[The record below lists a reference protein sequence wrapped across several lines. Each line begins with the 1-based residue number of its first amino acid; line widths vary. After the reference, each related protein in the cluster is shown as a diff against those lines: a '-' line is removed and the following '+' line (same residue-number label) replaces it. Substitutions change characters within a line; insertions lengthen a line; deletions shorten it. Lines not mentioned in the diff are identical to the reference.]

1 MTDSMAGSGRRAVSP
16 LTTRLGLAI
25 LLILV
30 AGGVIL
36 TLAALAFGKRAAQEA
51 YDRLL
56 IGAANQIA
64 ASIQIRDGEPVVDIP
79 VTAFDLL
86 ALAREERIAYRVID
100 QSGATLT
107 GYDHVPVPPE
117 PDTDYYWATILGEP
131 VRLAAVRRR
140 FAERSY
146 SGTVTVLVGHTT
158 RARDQLAAEIIRSAL
173 IVLGVSGLSMAGLA
187 VFAIV
192 SALRPLRRIE
202 RSLTQRDPN
211 DLTPLDV
218 AVPRETQAIVHA
230 INGFMAKLDRQMG
243 AMRHLI
249 ADSAHQ
255 LRTPIAALRAQAE
268 LAAEET
274 DSETQR
280 AIVDRIHK
288 RAVGLSRLTEQLLN
302 RALIIHRA
310 DSVVRQ
316 RLDLRAVAIQ
326 VAEENDHELFGHR
339 DELRL
344 NVPEEA
350 VWIRGD
356 ALSLAEAS
364 KNLVNNAFRH
374 GAPPVGLR
382 VETDL
387 GHACLIVCDHGQGIP
402 EEHWSDAGRRFG
414 RSATSE
420 GAGLG
425 LAIVRAVAC
434 GHSGEL
440 RFARTLGGRF
450 EALMIL
456 PLDEGP

>member
-1 MTDSMAGSGRRAVSP
+1 M
-16 LTTRLGLAI
+16 
-25 LLILV
+25 
-30 AGGVIL
+30 
-36 TLAALAFGKRAAQEA
+36 
-51 YDRLL
+51 
-56 IGAANQIA
+56 
-64 ASIQIRDGEPVVDIP
+64 
-79 VTAFDLL
+79 
-86 ALAREERIAYRVID
+86 
-100 QSGATLT
+100 
-107 GYDHVPVPPE
+107 
-117 PDTDYYWATILGEP
+117 
-131 VRLAAVRRR
+131 
-140 FAERSY
+140 
-146 SGTVTVLVGHTT
+146 
-158 RARDQLAAEIIRSAL
+158 
-173 IVLGVSGLSMAGLA
+173 
-187 VFAIV
+187 
-192 SALRPLRRIE
+192 
-202 RSLTQRDPN
+202 
-211 DLTPLDV
+211 
-218 AVPRETQAIVHA
+218 
-230 INGFMAKLDRQMG
+230 
-243 AMRHLI
+243 
-249 ADSAHQ
+249 
-255 LRTPIAALRAQAE
+255 
-268 LAAEET
+268 
-274 DSETQR
+274 
-280 AIVDRIHK
+280 
-288 RAVGLSRLTEQLLN
+288 GLSRLTEQLLN

-440 RFARTLGGRF
+440 RFARTLDGRF